1 MRELIIEKI
10 KRYVKSKDGSYQF
23 ENDPN
28 LVSLDIREGGL
39 MLSYLDKVRSCQ
51 SVNLAHMPDPGVL
64 GIFEYMVQQEI
75 KENLAQ

>member
-1 MRELIIEKI
+1 MRELVIEKI

-39 MLSYLDKVRSCQ
+39 ILSYLDKVRSCQ
-51 SVNLAHMPDPGVL
+51 SVNLTHMSDFGVL

-75 KENLAQ
+75 KENLVQ

>member
-51 SVNLAHMPDPGVL
+51 SVNLVHMPDPGVL

>member
-1 MRELIIEKI
+1 MRELVIEKI

-28 LVSLDIREGGL
+28 LISLDIREGGL

-51 SVNLAHMPDPGVL
+51 SVNLTHMPDPGVL

>member
-1 MRELIIEKI
+1 MRDLIIEKI
-10 KRYVKSKDGSYQF
+10 KRYVILKNGSYQF

-51 SVNLAHMPDPGVL
+51 SVNLTHMSDTDVL
-64 GIFEYMVQQEI
+64 IIWEYMVQQEI
-75 KENLAQ
+75 KENLVQ